1 MEGKAILLCLMV
13 LVHLGNSIHI
23 DKCKDLVH
31 PQRKKCKDRLATI
44 ALECNLS
51 KCQVTCKNL
60 FGPQLIASWPVSTP
74 SHTIGIFGAV
84 SVGRVAWNNHDEKWT
99 NDVIQ

>member
-31 PQRKKCKDRLATI
+31 PQRKICKDLA
-44 ALECNLS
+44 AAYGRECVLS
-51 KCQVTCKNL
+51 KCQVACRDL
-60 FGPQLIASWPVSTP
+60 FGAEFSVSWCSNVVPYYWHCMCRVCFRIAL
-74 SHTIGIFGAV
+74 
-84 SVGRVAWNNHDEKWT
+84 NHHVEKWT
-99 NDVIQ
+99 NNVIQ

>member
-31 PQRKKCKDRLATI
+31 PQGKTCKD
-44 ALECNLS
+44 
-51 KCQVTCKNL
+51 
-60 FGPQLIASWPVSTP
+60 LIASIDRV
-74 SHTIGIFGAV
+74 V
-84 SVGRVAWNNHDEKWT
+84 SVGRVALNNHVKKWT